1 MIICYPFITLF
12 YNSDDYKESNKI
24 GWFDTK
30 YLYYWDR
37 YYGKVPYYFYYYFRT
52 KLKYDFIPMETVS
65 ICKYNGY
72 TDACIDGSIK
82 SVNPNLRIN
91 WKCSDYLEKETKCN
105 VTPSSK
111 IVVVAPEHDGKAY
124 VQYDIDHSPENA
136 PECECKNWYVT
147 IKKENVGNPVTQ
159 LLGCDSSDKNIELDP
174 NSAYSPSYT
183 IGAQL
188 YSTRRIKQ

>member
-1 MIICYPFITLF
+1 MLF
-12 YNSDDYKESNKI
+12 LYNSDDYKVSNKVE
-24 GWFDTK
+24 WFKTEPT
-30 YLYYWDR
+30 YCR
-37 YYGKVPYYFYYYFRT
+37 GYYGWVTCYNYYFSS

-65 ICKYNGY
+65 ICKYDEY
-72 TDACIDGSIK
+72 SDACIDGTIT
-82 SVNPNLRIN
+82 SVNSNIRIN

-111 IVVVAPEHDGKAY
+111 IVVVASEHDGKAY
-124 VQYDIDHSPENA
+124 VQYDIDHSPKNA

-147 IKKENVGNPVTQ
+147 IKKENVRNPVTQ

-174 NSAYSPSYT
+174 NSAYSSSYT

-188 YSTRRIKQ
+188 YSTRRIKH